1 MPEPHDADRPT
12 VLVTEGDRSPH
23 PTVDAAPRFTDQPTV
38 TLPSG
43 LEMPKLGLGTW
54 QMDEA
59 EARTMTRSALELGLR
74 LIDTAQMYGNE
85 RGVGLGLD
93 DSRID
98 REEVFITTKID
109 NENHE
114 PEDLIASVEDS
125 LRRLGTDH
133 VDLLLVHWPTSWDR
147 IGATLTT
154 LSQVQASGLALHIGV
169 SNFTLGQLDQVGE
182 LAPLEVL
189 QVECHP
195 FLQQRELRSWC
206 VERNWAFTAYSPLA
220 RGEVRH
226 DDTLRSIAGDHDTDP
241 TAIAIAWLLSKP
253 QVTTI
258 PKTTNADHLAANR
271 SALDIE
277 LSDDEI
283 RRLDDL
289 DAGRRT
295 VDPDFAPWNRQ
306 P

>member
-1 MPEPHDADRPT
+1 MPDPHDADRPT
-12 VLVTEGDRSPH
+12 VLVTEDDRSPH
-23 PTVDAAPRFTDQPTV
+23 PTVDAVPRFVDQATV

-43 LEMPKLGLGTW
+43 LRMPKLGLGTW
-54 QMDEA
+54 QMDDG
-59 EARTMTRSALELGLR
+59 EARDMTRSALELGLR
-74 LIDTAQMYGNE
+74 HIDTAQMYGNE
-85 RGVGLGLD
+85 RGVGLGLN
-93 DSRID
+93 DSRVD
-98 REEVFITTKID
+98 RSDVFITTKLD
-109 NENHE
+109 NDKHE
-114 PEDLIASVEDS
+114 PDDLVASVEDS
-125 LRRLGTDH
+125 LRLLDTDH

-169 SNFTLGQLDQVGE
+169 SNFTVEQLDQVGE

-206 VERNWAFTAYSPLA
+206 VDRNWAFTAYSPLA
-220 RGEVRH
+220 RGEVRD
-226 DDTLRSIAGDHDTDP
+226 DDTVRSIADAHDTDP
-241 TAIAIAWLLSKP
+241 TAISLAWLLSKP

-258 PKTTNADHLAANR
+258 PKTTNPDHLASNR

-295 VDPDFAPWNRQ
+295 VDPDFAPWNQ
-306 P
+306 ET